1 MSFTILIG
9 GSFACLILGIVS
21 QSILVR
27 LPAVLLFTVI
37 EGALLSLTVAHSLN
51 RPNGAEII
59 LFAVA
64 GTVLLT
70 VCLSVFAMLT
80 TFDTGFLKWYLFAAL
95 IMIIV
100 MSVLNVLFFKL
111 AILDTIISL
120 VAIFLFSVYVMFDV
134 QETAKGNMDI
144 INGSLNVYL
153 DMLNLFVNLLSLL
166 GGSSDD

>member
-1 MSFTILIG
+1 
-9 GSFACLILGIVS
+9 
-21 QSILVR
+21 
-27 LPAVLLFTVI
+27 
-37 EGALLSLTVAHSLN
+37 
-51 RPNGAEII
+51 
-59 LFAVA
+59 
-64 GTVLLT
+64 
-70 VCLSVFAMLT
+70 
-80 TFDTGFLKWYLFAAL
+80 
-95 IMIIV
+95 
-100 MSVLNVLFFKL
+100 VLFFKL